1 MALTPMMKQ
10 YLEIKE
16 QHKEEVLFFRLGD
29 FYEMFFEDAV
39 KCSKELELT
48 LTGKDCGL
56 ENRAPMCGIPYHS
69 ANTYIEKLI
78 EKGYKIAI
86 CEQTEDP
93 KFAQGIVKREVIKII
108 TPGTLVE
115 TNLLDE
121 KQSNYIL
128 CFKIVKDSCVIA
140 YADIS
145 TGEVYLSYEMKDNAK
160 YKVINEI
167 AKISPTE
174 ILSDKIDVDIKKRF
188 ISYMTEY
195 DNKVSDEVLNKY
207 IEDLNITNL
216 QKDVISNLF
225 SYITHTQKNSINQI
239 NKVNLYNSD
248 IYMNID
254 MSSRKSLEI
263 TENITGKSKKGTLL
277 YILDKTNT
285 SMGSRLLR
293 KWIESPLTCKE
304 EILKRQ
310 DAVEEML
317 TKNIITDEVKN
328 MLSNVFDIERII
340 TKVVNLTVNPKE
352 LVTLK
357 NSFKTLP
364 ELKSI
369 LKNYDTSI
377 YLKEIYDKFDDLND
391 IYNLLES
398 SIKEDP
404 NILFKEGNIIKSG
417 FNKEIDELK
426 EISLKSQEYLL
437 NLEAKEKE
445 ISGIKT
451 LKVGYSKIF
460 GYFLEVTNSYK
471 HLVNRERY
479 RSTQTLAGCE
489 RFITDEL
496 KELEN
501 KILTAKDKLNEIEYL
516 AFCDIRKKVGENI
529 VRVQNMSSLIAII
542 DTLVSYAMSASEYG
556 YIKPEINDKNV
567 IEILGG
573 RHPVVEANLKD
584 ENFIPND
591 TYLDNNNNLVNIITG
606 PNMSG
611 KSTYMRQVA
620 LITYMMQIGSFVP
633 ANKANLCICDSI
645 FTRIGASDDLSM
657 GKSTFMV
664 EMSELANILNNATK
678 NSLVLLDEIGRG
690 TSTYDGLA
698 IAFAT
703 TEEIANNV
711 KCKTLFATHYHELT
725 ELAEKTDNVK
735 NYQVDV
741 KENLG
746 EVIFLHK
753 IKKGSINDSYGIYV
767 AKIAGVKKHVVTRAK
782 EILKEFEITDKAK
795 KSINEAKN
803 INAEDIAVNMFN
815 YSINEVATI
824 IKDIDLDDISGKEAL
839 DMLYKLKE
847 KLG

>member
-48 LTGKDCGL
+48 LTGKACGL

-174 ILSDKIDVDIKKRF
+174 ILSDKIDIDIKKRF